1 MSSLDQVLDE
11 AMNLSLE
18 QREMLVQILENRI
31 TEERREQIAFNASI
45 SIAEFEAGH
54 FRVQT
59 AAEIMQELRDYL
71 QNPQEIDV

>member
-11 AMNLSLE
+11 AMTLPLE

-31 TEERREQIAFNASI
+31 TEERRDQIAFNAAI

-54 FRVQT
+54 FKVQT
-59 AAEIMQELRDYL
+59 ASEIMQELRDYL
-71 QNPQEIDV
+71 QNSQETDV

>member
-11 AMNLSLE
+11 AMTLPLE

-31 TEERREQIAFNASI
+31 TEDRRDKIAFNASI

-54 FRVQT
+54 FKVQT
-59 AAEIMQELRDYL
+59 ASEIMQEL
-71 QNPQEIDV
+71 QNHLD